1 MQAPSHLLRFHFQ
14 ILRAL
19 GFLLSIRHRMPL
31 PRIWKSRRLSL
42 RSPQFAEEN
51 ITQISFRVIVV
62 QGLEKTIGLD
72 VERSGTVDD
81 VKSKILKEMGISKDM

>member
-1 MQAPSHLLRFHFQ
+1 
-14 ILRAL
+14 
-19 GFLLSIRHRMPL
+19 MPL

-42 RSPQFAEEN
+42 RSHQFAEEN

-62 QGLEKTIGLD
+62 QGQEKTIGLD

-81 VKSKILKEMGISKDM
+81 VKSKILKEMGISKDMQRLRHACLPLQGDELLPHYS